1 MRRDE
6 RKVFLRPFL
15 FGLFET
21 KIAARNGQRSTSIL
35 YKENNGLGTIYK
47 QTRGSTCRA
56 IDFSF

>member
-35 YKENNGLGTIYK
+35 YKENKGLGTIYK
-47 QTRGSTCRA
+47 QTRG
-56 IDFSF
+56 